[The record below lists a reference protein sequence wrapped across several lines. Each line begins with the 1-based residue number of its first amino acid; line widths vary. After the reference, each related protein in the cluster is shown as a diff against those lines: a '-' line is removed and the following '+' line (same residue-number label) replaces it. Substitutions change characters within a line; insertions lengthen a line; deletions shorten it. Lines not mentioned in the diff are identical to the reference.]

1 MEEERNMEWK
11 KGIIYYN
18 IFNNIFKGEK
28 EKIKN
33 YRSNNTM
40 PST

>member
-1 MEEERNMEWK
+1 MEEERNMKWK
-11 KGIIYYN
+11 KGVIYY
-18 IFNNIFKGEK
+18 IFKGEK

-33 YRSNNTM
+33 YRSSNTM